1 MDDDS
6 DVFRSLLLSCQ
17 DFLTKGKAKK
27 FRKITINLDSNRIKS
42 IATQKS
48 KNVLNVITEEE
59 SKNESENKNLP

>member
-27 FRKITINLDSNRIKS
+27 LWKITINLDSNLINS
-42 IATQKS
+42 IASEKS
-48 KNVLNVITEEE
+48 KNVLNTVTEKE
-59 SKNESENKNLP
+59 SQNKNLP